1 MVHAGKRSQVPR
13 GYLCLPT
20 WRRAGKRFRQ
30 GRGGPPPVVY
40 LVVGES
46 RAGRW
51 AWGAG
56 GAEFECMHSKS
67 RAPNVNRDTAG
78 RKPRQLSFAPVVP
91 ATSRSPSFLRQLVA
105 RQNAGHGVG
114 AGDVRHDVGSA
125 RGLGHGLVDA
135 HLASARPNPAPF
147 GCHGP
152 RASSRA
158 RSWHRG
164 RRTRESSR
172 PPRRSHESRAHGSR

>member
-1 MVHAGKRSQVPR
+1 M
-13 GYLCLPT
+13 CLPT

-30 GRGGPPPVVY
+30 GRGVPPPVVY

-51 AWGAG
+51 AG
-56 GAEFECMHSKS
+56 GGRSSNACILSLELQTLTVTRPVENRGSYLS
-67 RAPNVNRDTAG
+67 RPSW
-78 RKPRQLSFAPVVP
+78 LP

-114 AGDVRHDVGSA
+114 AGDVRHDVRSA

>member
-1 MVHAGKRSQVPR
+1 
-13 GYLCLPT
+13 
-20 WRRAGKRFRQ
+20 
-30 GRGGPPPVVY
+30 
-40 LVVGES
+40 
-46 RAGRW
+46 
-51 AWGAG
+51 
-56 GAEFECMHSKS
+56 MHSKS

-135 HLASARPNPAPF
+135 HLASARPNPALF

-152 RASSRA
+152 RAILGPDRGTEVDARA
-158 RSWHRG
+158 TRCENLI
-164 RRTRESSR
+164 RRDSTRCSR
-172 PPRRSHESRAHGSR
+172 PPALLQEPTLSIRCVLLVTVGDYDHHSANTLRSRRP